1 VIFMQQLL
9 EEKSFSIKTKRLTWW
24 YIAALSM
31 VALLTLA
38 GQYAVQL
45 ALQQLEG
52 DAEVVN
58 IAGRQRMLS
67 QRLPRLVL
75 EMERGTKDKEWKAK
89 VQELEK
95 LTLQWERN
103 QLDLSRG
110 SSNIATNG
118 RNSQAIEKLF
128 QETEPDFLALR
139 DQLLK
144 FLQTSTKSA
153 QPSSSQTEDS
163 LENDTTPQEYD
174 TRVSLDINS
183 RRGMLERSDAFLVGM
198 DKIVSQYA
206 KEAQARVLRLRWTER
221 CLLIATLVVL
231 LFEGFFIFSPA
242 VASLHR
248 TFEALQATTN
258 QLSQAKDH
266 AESANR
272 AKTAFLAR
280 LSHELRTPLH
290 AIMGMISEL
299 RRGPLRPKQRR
310 RVQLSS
316 QSAQTLHSLVNDLL
330 DVAGIESGAE
340 PAIHVRPVR
349 LARLIHGAVEL
360 MKPMATRKG
369 LTMKWS
375 IEPDVPEWISADPD
389 RLRQVVYN
397 LLQNAIRYTDFGG
410 IECSLKKVTTT
421 PSTLS
426 IAVSDSGR
434 GIAAKDKTRIL
445 ERFERAQNQT
455 TDQAFGRS
463 LGLGLPITV
472 SIVKAMGGEL
482 IVNSEEGQGSCFT
495 VQFPFVE
502 IDRGTVAKTKKA
514 SHQRHSL
521 GTDWAVVVDDSQTN
535 RILMRSFLRR
545 LGYKT
550 AVASNLAD
558 AIQQCQ
564 SKFPSVLILDRHLNE
579 EDGLKLVEKLH
590 IAIPNRIPKIYLV
603 TADIYCQL
611 QDLDRSLGIAAVLH
625 KPLNFYELKRVL
637 TTNHRQPELEDD
649 FKSLRLRL
657 KTEMCLLLPSQMKE
671 LTYVYRDSNFARL
684 SLLAHR
690 LCGSCG
696 NAGLDLIAGECRK
709 LEASANHADEEACSK
724 SLSKLETI
732 ITSTCGQLVATQ

>member
-1 VIFMQQLL
+1 MQRPR
-9 EEKSFSIKTKRLTWW
+9 EEKSFAIKTERLTWW

-52 DAEVVN
+52 DAELVN

-75 EMERGTKDKEWKAK
+75 ELERGAKDEDWKAK
-89 VQELEK
+89 VQELQE

-103 QLDLSRG
+103 QLALARG
-110 SSNIATNG
+110 PSNVAING
-118 RNSQAIEKLF
+118 RNSADIEKLF
-128 QETEPDFLALR
+128 QETEPEFVALR

-144 FLQTSTKSA
+144 FLQTSVKSD
-153 QPSSSQTEDS
+153 QSSSSQAEDS
-163 LENDTTPQEYD
+163 NKSDAPPHEYD
-174 TRVSLDINS
+174 PRMSLDLKS
-183 RRGMLERSDAFLVGM
+183 RQAMLERSDAFLVGM

-206 KEAQARVLRLRWTER
+206 SEAQTRVLRLQWTER
-221 CLLIATLVVL
+221 CLLLATLVVL
-231 LFEGFFIFSPA
+231 IFEGCFIFSPA
-242 VASLHR
+242 VASLQR
-248 TFEALQATTN
+248 TFEVLQATTN

-299 RRGPLRPKQRR
+299 RRGPLHPKQRR
-310 RVQLSS
+310 RAQLSS
-316 QSAQTLHSLVNDLL
+316 QSARTLHSLVNDLL

-349 LARLIHGAVEL
+349 LALLVQGAVEL
-360 MKPMATRKG
+360 MKPIATKKG

-375 IEPDVPEWISADPD
+375 IESDIPKWISADPD

-397 LLQNAIRYTDFGG
+397 LLQNAIRYTDSGG
-410 IECSLKKVTTT
+410 IECSLKKVPTK

-426 IAVSDSGR
+426 IAISDSGR

-445 ERFERAQNQT
+445 ERFERAQNQA

-472 SIVKAMGGEL
+472 SIVRAMGGEL

-495 VQFPFVE
+495 VQFPFIE
-502 IDRGTVAKTKKA
+502 LDRGTFAKTRKA
-514 SHQRHSL
+514 SYHRHSP
-521 GTDWAVVVDDSQTN
+521 GTDWALVVDDSQTN

-545 LGYKT
+545 LGYRT
-550 AVASNLAD
+550 AVASNLAE

-564 SKFPSVLILDRHLNE
+564 SKFPSVLILDRQLNE

-590 IAIPNRIPKIYLV
+590 RTIPDRIPKIYLV
-603 TADIYCQL
+603 TADIYCQSR
-611 QDLDRSLGIAAVLH
+611 DLDRSLGIAAVLH
-625 KPLNFYELKRVL
+625 KPLHFSELKRIL
-637 TTNHRQPELEDD
+637 TSSYDHPEMDDD
-649 FKSLRLRL
+649 FKSLRMRL
-657 KTEMCLLLPSQMKE
+657 KTEICLHLPKLMKE
-671 LTYVYRDSNFARL
+671 LTDASRDSSFARL

-696 NAGLDLIAGECRK
+696 NAGLDLIAEECRK
-709 LEASANHADEEACSK
+709 LEASANDADQEACSK
-724 SLSKLETI
+724 SLIQLEAI
-732 ITSTCGQLVATQ
+732 ITSTCGQIIETP